1 VEKVKE
7 TDEAGVR
14 PKIDYRRY
22 RSYESNS
29 IQFISVCPI
38 QKGVMDHRI

>member
-7 TDEAGVR
+7 TDEAGMR

-22 RSYESNS
+22 RNYKSNACCS
-29 IQFISVCPI
+29 
-38 QKGVMDHRI
+38 M

>member
-14 PKIDYRRY
+14 PKID
-22 RSYESNS
+22 
-29 IQFISVCPI
+29 
-38 QKGVMDHRI
+38 